1 MSESK
6 QQVSGAAREA
16 LRESLS
22 AAVDGEATQ
31 LELRRVLNA
40 LGNDA
45 DLRAEWG
52 RAHLVGAVARGAVR
66 CRDTADRPWLHE
78 AAASPAAARLRAVW
92 LWPAAA
98 GVAAMVS
105 ALAIVLA
112 FAPSG
117 DPQPALNVA
126 QTKKPAA
133 ASLDYAGLASTP
145 SDADLQRVSNYM
157 LRHAHQSSLAPTGAG
172 PVPVGTAPFVRVWVV
187 QDGDNVGK
195 ARPYTVGNR
204 R

>member
-40 LGNDA
+40 MGNDA
-45 DLRAEWG
+45 DLRAEWA

-66 CRDTADRPWLHE
+66 CRAAADRPWLRE
-78 AAASPAAARLRAVW
+78 AAAVPVAARSRAAW
-92 LWPAAA
+92 LWPAA
-98 GVAAMVS
+98 GVAATVS

-117 DPQPALNVA
+117 DPQPARNVA
-126 QTKKPAA
+126 QTKPPVADG
-133 ASLDYAGLASTP
+133 LDYAGLASTP

-157 LRHAHQSSLAPTGAG
+157 LRHAHQSSLAPAG
-172 PVPVGTAPFVRVWVV
+172 PVPVGTAPFVRVLVV